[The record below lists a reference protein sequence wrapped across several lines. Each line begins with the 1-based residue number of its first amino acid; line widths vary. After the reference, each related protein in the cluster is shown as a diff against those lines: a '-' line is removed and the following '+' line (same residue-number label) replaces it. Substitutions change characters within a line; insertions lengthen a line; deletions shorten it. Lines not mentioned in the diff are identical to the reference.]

1 MGPQSRPSRLL
12 AHPGKTCTS
21 QGERFILNQAFSKF
35 VCQYSLHFT
44 IDSDRPIKIMEH
56 FERFISEQKQFLSE
70 FNYLQF
76 ITNLLVTA
84 ALAYFLGL
92 FYVKYGNAVSN
103 RRRFSRN
110 FLPLGLTTMLIIFV
124 VKSSVALSLGLV
136 GALSIVRFRS
146 AIKDPE
152 ELTYLFL
159 TIGIGVAAG
168 AGEIWI
174 ALLAFVVIILLLL
187 GQAFL
192 RKKKFFAPGDNM
204 HLNLRTSHRDLSAI
218 TAILAETFP
227 FVELKRIDDNGQQL
241 DLSYV
246 VEARS
251 VEQINQARMRLMEL
265 SPNVD
270 LSFVEQRN
278 IAV

>member
-1 MGPQSRPSRLL
+1 
-12 AHPGKTCTS
+12 
-21 QGERFILNQAFSKF
+21 
-35 VCQYSLHFT
+35 
-44 IDSDRPIKIMEH
+44 MEH
-56 FERFISEQKQFLSE
+56 FERFITEQKQFLSE

-84 ALAYFLGL
+84 ALAYLLGL
-92 FYVKYGNAVSN
+92 FYVRFGNAISN

-174 ALLAFVVIILLLL
+174 ALFAFIVIIALLL
-187 GQAFL
+187 GQALL
-192 RKKKFFAPGDNM
+192 RKKRLFTSADNM
-204 HLNLRTSHRDLSAI
+204 HLNLSTTHKDLAAI
-218 TAILAETFP
+218 SNLLSEIFP
-227 FVELKRIDDNGQQL
+227 FVELKRVDDNGKQL
-241 DLSYV
+241 DLSF
-246 VEARS
+246 VEAS
-251 VEQINQARMRLMEL
+251 SLTQIDQARQKLTAL
-265 SPNVD
+265 APDVSI
-270 LSFVEQRN
+270 SFVEQRN